1 MDASARSL
9 GSSPLDAFFRVHLP
23 ILRPSVFAAAL
34 LVFVDVMKELPA
46 TLVLRPFN
54 FDTLAVIAY
63 QMASDE
69 RLGEA
74 ALPALTIV
82 AAGVLPV
89 ALLSRAISRAAG
101 PGHA

>member
-1 MDASARSL
+1 
-9 GSSPLDAFFRVHLP
+9 
-23 ILRPSVFAAAL
+23 
-34 LVFVDVMKELPA
+34 VFVDVMKELPA

-54 FDTLAVIAY
+54 FDTLAVIAF

-82 AAGVLPV
+82 AAGVVPV
-89 ALLSRAISRAAG
+89 ALLSRAITRAARHG
-101 PGHA
+101 AA

>member
-1 MDASARSL
+1 
-9 GSSPLDAFFRVHLP
+9 
-23 ILRPSVFAAAL
+23 
-34 LVFVDVMKELPA
+34 
-46 TLVLRPFN
+46 
-54 FDTLAVIAY
+54 
-63 QMASDE
+63 MASDE

-101 PGHA
+101 PTGA